1 MAKGDP
7 IPRPGAFKDPMERI
21 ADALEELVRLKKAK
35 KTKKDK
41 PTTIK
46 AH

>member
-7 IPRPGAFKDPMERI
+7 IPRPGAFVDPMERI
-21 ADALEELVRLKKAK
+21 ARALEELVALKKAK
-35 KTKKDK
+35 IEAK
-41 PTTIK
+41 PIKIK